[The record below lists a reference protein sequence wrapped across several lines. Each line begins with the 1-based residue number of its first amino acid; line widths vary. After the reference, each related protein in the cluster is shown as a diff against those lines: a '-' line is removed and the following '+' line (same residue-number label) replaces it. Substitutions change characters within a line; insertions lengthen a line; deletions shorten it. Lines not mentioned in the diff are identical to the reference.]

1 MTIRIGANNYGKQR
15 VRLLRVYRSGDQNHV
30 KELTLGI
37 RFEGDFEMA
46 HTVGDN
52 SKILPT
58 DTMKNTVYALAGK
71 HPVASAEDFSLLLIE
86 HFLKSNRQTTR
97 VIVEAKEDLWARILV
112 GRKEHPAAFVRS
124 GEEKRTALLDAT
136 REKTTIRSGLE
147 NLTLMKTTQSA
158 FDGFIRDPYT
168 TLKES
173 RDRILATSIS
183 ADWLYGAGAVDFDAV
198 WEGVRDTLI
207 EVFAEHVSESVQH
220 TLFVMGD
227 AVLGRFDQIR
237 EIRLSLPNKHYNLV
251 NLEPFGLDNRGE
263 VFLPT
268 DEPHGLIEATVQR
281 D

>member
-1 MTIRIGANNYGKQR
+1 MTIRIGANNYGKQK
-15 VRLLRVYRSGDQNHV
+15 VRLLRVSRANEQNHV

-71 HPVASAEDFSLLLIE
+71 NPVASAEDFSLLLIE
-86 HFLKSNRQTTR
+86 YFLRGHRQISR
-97 VIVEAKEDLWARILV
+97 VIVEAREDLWVRILID
-112 GRKEHPAAFVRS
+112 GKEHPTAFVRS

-158 FDGFIRDPYT
+158 FDGFIRDAYT

-173 RDRILATSIS
+173 RDRILATSIR

-198 WEGVRDTLI
+198 WEGVRDTLL
-207 EVFAEHVSESVQH
+207 EVFAEHESESVQH

-237 EIRLSLPNKHYNLV
+237 EIHLSLPNKHYNLV
-251 NLEPFGLDNRGE
+251 NLEPFGIDNPGR